1 MSKTMK
7 FLIGL
12 AAALLAA
19 SLWHGPAGQ
28 GEKLIAKMEAQA
40 RQYVALGKLP
50 GISVRLERSPLA
62 RSGVLSGNADEIQR
76 EGLGSQYG
84 LMDYARAV
92 DGMARVRWDDQPA
105 AWGLPLL
112 AELLLLAAAAYLLGF
127 GVGARLFGRRRRES
141 FLD

>member
-1 MSKTMK
+1 MSRSMK

-19 SLWHGPAGQ
+19 WAWHGPAGQ
-28 GEKLIAKMEAQA
+28 GERLISKLETQA

-50 GISVRLERSPLA
+50 GMRVRMERSPLA
-62 RSGVLSGNADEIQR
+62 RSAVLSGAADEIQR

-84 LMDYARAV
+84 IKDYAREV
-92 DGMARVRWDDQPA
+92 EGMARVRWEDEPA
-105 AWGLPLL
+105 RRGLPLL
-112 AELLLLAAAAYLLGF
+112 AELLILAALAYLIGF
-127 GVGARLFGRRRRES
+127 GIGARLFGRRRRES